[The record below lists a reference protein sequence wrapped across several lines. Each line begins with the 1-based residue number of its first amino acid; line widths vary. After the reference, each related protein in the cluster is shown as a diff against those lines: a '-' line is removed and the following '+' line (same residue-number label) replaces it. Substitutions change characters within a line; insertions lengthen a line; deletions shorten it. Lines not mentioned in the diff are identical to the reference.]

1 MEESRMTFGAYLKA
15 YFKQCLEVL
24 KQPKMLLPTAILAV
38 VWIGLGILQNK
49 VGKILPLSI
58 LNFLTYAQGGLYGGI
73 FGAIGGILGK
83 IVVAAF
89 VNVMIVPL
97 FYKQNPFANF
107 KQGFNEMVANVKFQ
121 GNDAISTLL
130 KGAGVAWLLYSI
142 FNATQSFENSLV
154 GIVSAVALIC
164 AVARKGGFL
173 WGLVLSF
180 LNSVSKKKVPTYQ
193 QIVRLLTGMTL
204 GFSLGVVLCV
214 FGSNWAG
221 SLGLIALIVGW
232 IMGRGTKKEA
242 VAAIVLILC
251 FLLPKMELWA
261 ASTKGKWSLVDVKT
275 EINPTDSWSDSYGG
289 ISVSLSGTTASFRVD
304 YTYSF
309 DNSEGY
315 FTGSIT
321 PFYGSYAPGYVFVG
335 ESATRLEKG
344 KRWLPITIYNKN
356 KFWTS
361 YSGVDRDKGGWIGW
375 ELRDDLGT
383 FNYTFPTREEVGSDQ
398 FIIEESV
405 NLHGAYIRTAY
416 YFEWNAKGKVI
427 SSVDDSGDD
436 WDDWDDDIEITL
448 PKWVEK
454 LFGTDGAH
462 TPNGPT
468 ILIGILGALGG
479 LGGGLGGTLGGGLGG
494 GIPTGNTP
502 GGNGPK
508 PKNEPTPEELEWE
521 RYQKEMKERFNKY
534 VHDNPDGTK
543 TYIDPA
549 TGEKHTLYP
558 KYNTETGAFSHWENE
573 NDSPYDEDKL
583 NDWLAWRERNNET
596 FAQDAAQAKQ
606 NLEEQ
611 RGMNQAIND
620 YDRERGSSAMA
631 DKWKADKEQMEKEF
645 EHEMRLR
652 DYAWK
657 KGLTDTDKETLTKA
671 LLKDRHEAL
680 EDGAQAM
687 KDAAYWNDAVNYAE
701 TTEHIADATVS
712 VMGEFP
718 GNRGV
723 KNFYTVLKSVAKH
736 GMTGAVKGNGWGEVV
751 KELGVGA
758 AEGGLGVLQNQE
770 MEGVFG
776 TSLLGKI
783 AKAGVNVNA
792 ESLKSVINDVMD
804 PNKSA
809 SEILDNAT
817 NASVNRILYE
827 VIGETTKA
835 AGGFA
840 SDATASGAG
849 ELGSF
854 SQEMGFHNS
863 AAETIGHELNVF
875 RRKIFGA

>member
-89 VNVMIVPL
+89 VTVMIVPL

-121 GNDAISTLL
+121 GNDAISSLL
-130 KGAGVAWLLYSI
+130 KGEGIALLIYGI
-142 FNATQSFENSLV
+142 FNVTQSFENSMV
-154 GIVSAVALIC
+154 GIVSAVALIS

-193 QIVRLLTGMTL
+193 QLVRLLTGMTL

-214 FGSNWAG
+214 FGSNWA
-221 SLGLIALIVGW
+221 SSIGLIALIVGW
-232 IMGRGTKKEA
+232 ILGKKNSKKT
-242 VAAIVLILC
+242 VATTVLILL
-251 FLLPKMELWA
+251 FLFPKSELFA
-261 ASTKGKWSLVDVKT
+261 NSTGVWKLVDVKT
-275 EINPTDSWSDSYGG
+275 ETNPKALAAT
-289 ISVSLSGTTASFRVD
+289 ISGTTNSWRID
-304 YTYSF
+304 YRFEDVVGQMS
-309 DNSEGY
+309 
-315 FTGSIT
+315 GSMP
-321 PFYGSYAPGYVFVG
+321 PFHGSYAPGYNYLG
-335 ESATRLEKG
+335 RLEQRDEHRPSDKLIWPVSRHLRIKLKIYYG
-344 KRWLPITIYNKN
+344 KDCDNGNTVVKERS
-356 KFWTS
+356 F
-361 YSGVDRDKGGWIGW
+361 RDG
-375 ELRDDLGT
+375 D
-383 FNYTFPTREEVGSDQ
+383 FSCTFPTLEEAGSEYL
-398 FIIEESV
+398 IIEESV
-405 NLHGAYIRTAY
+405 ELLEAYTRTLY
-416 YFEWNAKGKVI
+416 YFKWDARGKAGNNSGSTNKGWGNTK
-427 SSVDDSGDD
+427 
-436 WDDWDDDIEITL
+436 ITL
-448 PKWVEK
+448 PRWIDKF
-454 LFGTDGAH
+454 FGTDGNH
-462 TPNGPT
+462 TPDGIT

-479 LGGGLGGTLGGGLGG
+479 LGGGLGGTLGGGIGG

-736 GMTGAVKGNGWGEVV
+736 GMTGAVKGQGWGEVV

-783 AKAGVNVNA
+783 AKAGVNVGA

-835 AGGFA
+835 AGGLA